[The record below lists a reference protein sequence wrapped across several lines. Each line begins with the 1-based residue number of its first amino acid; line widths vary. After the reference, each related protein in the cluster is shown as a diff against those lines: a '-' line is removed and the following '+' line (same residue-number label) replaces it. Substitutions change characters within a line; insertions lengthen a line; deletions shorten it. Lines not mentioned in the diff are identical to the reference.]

1 MISSFF
7 GCSSLKSI
15 DLSSFNTK
23 NTVDMSSMF
32 CECQSLTS
40 INLSHFNTE
49 KDTINICQT
58 CKKDNPYINMSIKN
72 PLLDQNMENNSFP
85 PEAYTILTT
94 QIRELSQENK
104 EKDNKIEKLY
114 RQLQMEQKNSK
125 ILKDK
130 ICKIKKEIN
139 KINERNQ
146 RNFQLYVLKSDEH
159 LYNTE
164 KGYLKRIRELELE
177 LYKEMYSINLDSNE
191 IPKYSEEQMKQM
203 EEKKSKDANTELL
216 LIRVLKNIY
225 DKFGPLNKIVNQSNS
240 DESERGNIISL
251 SVKYNLPIS
260 EEVLETNDEFEYVI
274 SNNPDEADHK
284 LEKFLKVFYNQKK
297 IPKLNNNKTIVS
309 IFAGRKRYLKLLL
322 KYLMNLKNNNKIH
335 EIHFWQFTNN
345 KEDLDYL
352 SSIANVHKTTG
363 VFKDFQSI
371 YPVIENNEFKISIKQ
386 EKEKGGAVILIND
399 KYEITFQFIDNS
411 FMEITITEGD
421 NRFSTRQKKYI

>member
-1 MISSFF
+1 MVINYIDNKCSKSYLNISSTCYPNNANAFYP
-7 GCSSLKSI
+7 SAITTTDPVTNI
-15 DLSSFNTK
+15 DI
-23 NTVDMSSMF
+23 
-32 CECQSLTS
+32 S
-40 INLSHFNTE
+40 INKNEPLASFIPSQSKIKIQPQQQIPNDSHFNTE

-177 LYKEMYSINLDSNE
+177 LYKERLQNKSLNKTSTNQIKRLNEELESTTQKYQNDNKNLNIKQNAQLDALYKEFVQLKKKMYIERQERKDINLDLIFKILNE
-191 IPKYSEEQMKQM
+191 
-203 EEKKSKDANTELL
+203 
-216 LIRVLKNIY
+216 
-225 DKFGPLNKIVNQSNS
+225 
-240 DESERGNIISL
+240 
-251 SVKYNLPIS
+251 
-260 EEVLETNDEFEYVI
+260 
-274 SNNPDEADHK
+274 
-284 LEKFLKVFYNQKK
+284 
-297 IPKLNNNKTIVS
+297 
-309 IFAGRKRYLKLLL
+309 
-322 KYLMNLKNNNKIH
+322 KNNNANDTIDKLMKKI
-335 EIHFWQFTNN
+335 
-345 KEDLDYL
+345 K
-352 SSIANVHKTTG
+352 S
-363 VFKDFQSI
+363 
-371 YPVIENNEFKISIKQ
+371 
-386 EKEKGGAVILIND
+386 
-399 KYEITFQFIDNS
+399 
-411 FMEITITEGD
+411 
-421 NRFSTRQKKYI
+421 